1 MDKLHTDV
9 HLQNIGCELT
19 GPNFIELRKAEEVA
33 QRNKSLLTRIRL
45 PAKLHVPCQVYNLCL
60 VHSNYTRHL

>member
-19 GPNFIELRKAEEVA
+19 GPNFIELRKAENNA
-33 QRNKSLLTRIRL
+33 
-45 PAKLHVPCQVYNLCL
+45 
-60 VHSNYTRHL
+60 